1 MATYFVNWTSSNV
14 YGLTLITCDSSL
26 EWKVD
31 GRCAISKSRYRILY
45 QKVNS
50 CYSKIREW
58 NKLFICP
65 VSQTFQDCYIKAKL
79 LTWLVGWCKKQTDN
93 ALLQSMKSKVFE
105 SEIHKMTYFWT
116 FKALVLDVYT
126 WKWFRNVYEHRKV
139 LICFQLGI
147 DFVYCIF

>member
-105 SEIHKMTYFWT
+105 SEIHKMTYIWRCM
-116 FKALVLDVYT
+116 ALDSFTCSYL
-126 WKWFRNVYEHRKV
+126 KLMVYECRKAW
-139 LICFQLGI
+139 IWYQ
-147 DFVYCIF
+147 